1 VEINFG
7 DILRAAGMLIVALV
21 WLYMFLKLSKD
32 LGYLRA
38 MTFANFVASIVDIVL
53 FFTPLRTT
61 LASIYIYNKYTHAVI
76 LRLDIT
82 LTWVLILK
90 SVMLWLVSDFLP
102 KWFSGMPRPL
112 TIGGGR
118 VGKGEEG

>member
-21 WLYMFLKLSKD
+21 WLYMFLKFSKD

-61 LASIYIYNKYTHAVI
+61 LTSIYIYNKYTHAVI

-82 LTWVLILK
+82 LTWLLILK

-102 KWFSGMPRPL
+102 KWLSRVPQPL
-112 TIGGGR
+112 SIGGGR